1 MIMEEAVLGH
11 VGEYLLRR
19 ASEADIEQVIQINE
33 KTLPEHY
40 SDYFYFEVLKD
51 FPEGFIVAELYGRVV
66 GYIMCRIE
74 YGFSNVKRFG
84 LARKGHIVSI
94 AVMSEHRKKGIG
106 TSLIKLVIEEMAR
119 KSCTETYLE
128 VRVTNNDAISL
139 YEKMNYRIVG
149 RIEGYYRDGESA
161 YIMARSI

>member
-66 GYIMCRIE
+66 GYIMCRI
-74 YGFSNVKRFG
+74 R
-84 LARKGHIVSI
+84 
-94 AVMSEHRKKGIG
+94 
-106 TSLIKLVIEEMAR
+106 
-119 KSCTETYLE
+119 
-128 VRVTNNDAISL
+128 IS
-139 YEKMNYRIVG
+139 VF
-149 RIEGYYRDGESA
+149 
-161 YIMARSI
+161 